1 MSYAID
7 AIERLQI
14 RQRDMERAFEH
25 GQDMGKLRE
34 RIRII
39 KLLQEANS
47 GKTHSASGSCGL
59 CQAIELIK
67 GETK

>member
-1 MSYAID
+1 MIHLTTINC
-7 AIERLQI
+7 IERGKQ
-14 RQRDMERAFEH
+14 QEH
-25 GQDMGKLRE
+25 E
-34 RIRII
+34 RIV

-67 GETK
+67 RETK